1 VATTFTERGKRETTL
16 TPGAIFGQ
24 LNLMGQKIYHTF
36 ALPVTPSDVCVISHL
51 ELIGLIRRKPRLVV
65 KVMEIVSQRIMK
77 IERRLSQ
84 MVFLTVPSRLALLL
98 LDLNDQNIDLG
109 RTTHQELADML
120 GVYRETVSTAI
131 IDFRAWGFIHATRT
145 QFELIDRQG
154 LEAFVERSVMLTQIQ
169 IKG

>member
-1 VATTFTERGKRETTL
+1 MMAKRLTQKLDFLSKHELFQELHPNELERLARASTMFSYKRGHHFYRAGETGEVLFILKEGLVHLYRLSPQGRKLIVTTL

-84 MVFLTVPSRLALLL
+84 MVFFNCSESPCAPAS
-98 LDLNDQNIDLG
+98 
-109 RTTHQELADML
+109 
-120 GVYRETVSTAI
+120 
-131 IDFRAWGFIHATRT
+131 
-145 QFELIDRQG
+145 
-154 LEAFVERSVMLTQIQ
+154 
-169 IKG
+169 

>member
-1 VATTFTERGKRETTL
+1 
-16 TPGAIFGQ
+16 
-24 LNLMGQKIYHTF
+24 
-36 ALPVTPSDVCVISHL
+36 
-51 ELIGLIRRKPRLVV
+51 
-65 KVMEIVSQRIMK
+65 
-77 IERRLSQ
+77 
-84 MVFLTVPSRLALLL
+84 
-98 LDLNDQNIDLG
+98 LNDQNIDLG